1 MSICKECNNLK
12 SKEYYY
18 KNKHKHINYV
28 YRFLN
33 KNEEVIYVGKT
44 ETDLRKRIS
53 GHFTRGHL
61 PKECYEETSKIQ
73 FLASVSSTMMD
84 IKEIYYINL
93 YKPKY
98 NTNYRSDEN
107 HIIIRDFQ
115 QDKWIDF
122 DADEFKS
129 MKRNSLDDAYLYDPS
144 IITSIFYRQRTK
156 NYLVYIEVKMSNNKK
171 KQLKK
176 EPPKTKMRLRDS

>member
-28 YRFLN
+28 YRFLK

-73 FLASVSSTMMD
+73 FLASSSSTTID
-84 IKEIYYINL
+84 IE
-93 YKPKY
+93 
-98 NTNYRSDEN
+98 E
-107 HIIIRDFQ
+107 
-115 QDKWIDF
+115 
-122 DADEFKS
+122 
-129 MKRNSLDDAYLYDPS
+129 AYFL
-144 IITSIFYRQRTK
+144 I
-156 NYLVYIEVKMSNNKK
+156 L
-171 KQLKK
+171 L
-176 EPPKTKMRLRDS
+176 

>member
-18 KNKHKHINYV
+18 KNKHKHINHV

-73 FLASVSSTMMD
+73 FLTSSSSTMMD
-84 IKEIYYINL
+84 IEESYL
-93 YKPKY
+93 
-98 NTNYRSDEN
+98 
-107 HIIIRDFQ
+107 
-115 QDKWIDF
+115 F
-122 DADEFKS
+122 D
-129 MKRNSLDDAYLYDPS
+129 LP
-144 IITSIFYRQRTK
+144 IITSIFYR
-156 NYLVYIEVKMSNNKK
+156 
-171 KQLKK
+171 
-176 EPPKTKMRLRDS
+176 